1 MVVPTRTLMIAHGLF
16 LYVDQGQ
23 PSRSWSD
30 LYWSL
35 VYILHSPGLMCI
47 SPSLYITSGQDCSKN
62 DTLAICF
69 AISCK
74 CHIVNGSIYYL
85 QDYS

>member
-1 MVVPTRTLMIAHGLF
+1 MYLSPGPYRTMTRGNHQGPGLI
-16 LYVDQGQ
+16 YTE
-23 PSRSWSD
+23 
-30 LYWSL
+30 SL